1 MLKIGITPLVRA
13 ETVFKPK
20 IENNNLIQPLN
31 PTPKNNQSRR
41 ANPTR
46 SVQQGFRDGKTSR
59 KTIIRC
65 HKGKY
70 NVFYQEYLLIFRRV

>member
-59 KTIIRC
+59 KTIIRF
-65 HKGKY
+65 HDS
-70 NVFYQEYLLIFRRV
+70 EYFALKVKQAFAA

>member
-1 MLKIGITPLVRA
+1 MSEVQSLFSLKISPDQMLKIGITPLVRA

-59 KTIIRC
+59 KTIIR
-65 HKGKY
+65 
-70 NVFYQEYLLIFRRV
+70 FSIL

>member
-31 PTPKNNQSRR
+31 PTPKNNQRR
-41 ANPTR
+41 HANLTR

-59 KTIIRC
+59 KTIIR
-65 HKGKY
+65 
-70 NVFYQEYLLIFRRV
+70 YQAEMNTYF